1 MTPIAMF
8 PIMAALSLP
17 MPKEEFKDSV
27 FSISKAGEVVV
38 TATRTPKLLKNT
50 PVQTR
55 VISRRDIER
64 SDATNIQ
71 DLLTQTMPGA
81 EFTYA
86 MNQQTHLNF
95 SGFGGQGLLFL
106 VDGERM
112 AGETMDDVD
121 FSRITLE
128 NVERIEIVRGA
139 ASALYGS
146 NAVGGVV
153 NVITR
158 NNAKSWTAQVNARLA
173 KHGEQRY
180 TAAMGLANK
189 HVSNSLCA
197 NFSQTDNYDVHS
209 APNPVTRIITTIYG
223 DKVLNLND
231 RFRWQPTEQLTF
243 TARAGYYWRE
253 TVRTADVPEHYRS
266 FSGGAKMEWR
276 PTAHDNLSLT
286 YAFDQYDKSDHLR
299 RQNLELRDYSNV
311 QNSVKLLYNH
321 SFSKQHLLTL
331 GVDYLHD
338 YLMNVNL
345 KNRIREQDCLG
356 VYAQHD
362 WEISP
367 EWEVV
372 GGVRYDYLSDRNL
385 SHLTP
390 RLNLRYRPQHN
401 LTLRLGYGMGFRSPT
416 LKERY
421 YNFDMSGI
429 WIVEGTPD
437 LRPEKSHNFTFS
449 AEYAK
454 PRYNVT
460 ASVYYNHVQDKIATA
475 APYYKKPGDK
485 LPYLPYVNL
494 ADFKVYGG
502 ELGLNTRWNN
512 GFSARFTYAYTKEE
526 LPTDNDGNSIN
537 NQYIPA
543 RAHALNV
550 WAEYEHRWSKLYRTN
565 FCLSGRLLSA
575 TENQEYVD
583 YYDISKGTVKVKYP
597 AYTVWKLATTHQFG
611 QAVKLSL
618 ALDNLFNYRPR
629 HYYLNA
635 PLTDGINFQVGLS
648 IDIDKF

>member
-1 MTPIAMF
+1 MTPIALF
-8 PIMAALSLP
+8 PLMAALSLP
-17 MPKEEFKDSV
+17 IPKEEFNDSI
-27 FSISKAGEVVV
+27 FSIGQSGEVVV

-55 VISRRDIER
+55 VISHRDIER
-64 SDATNIQ
+64 CDATDIQ

-86 MNQQTHLNF
+86 MNQQTHLNLG
-95 SGFGGQGLLFL
+95 GFGGQGVLFL
-106 VDGERM
+106 VDGERL
-112 AGETMDDVD
+112 AGETMDDID
-121 FSRITLE
+121 FSRISLD
-128 NVERIEIVRGA
+128 NVERIEIVSGA

-146 NAVGGVV
+146 NAVGGVI

-158 NNAKSWTAQVNARLA
+158 NETRPWTARLTARLA

-180 TAAMGLANK
+180 TAALGAAGKYIN
-189 HVSNSLCA
+189 NSLCA
-197 NFSQTDNYDVHS
+197 NYNRTDNYSVHS
-209 APNPVTRIITTIYG
+209 SPNPVTRIITTIYG
-223 DKVLNLND
+223 DKVINLND
-231 RFRWQPTEQLTF
+231 RFTWKPSKQFCF

-253 TVRTADVPEHYRS
+253 TVRTVDVPEHYRGL
-266 FSGGAKMEWR
+266 SGGAKVEWQ
-276 PTAHDNLSLT
+276 PTAHDDLALT
-286 YAFDQYDKSDHLR
+286 YTFDQYDKADHLR
-299 RQNLELRDYSNV
+299 HKNLELRDYSNV

-321 SFSKQHLLTL
+321 SFTPAHKLTF
-331 GVDYLHD
+331 GADYLHD

-345 KNRIREQDCLG
+345 DNRVREQDCLG
-356 VYAQHD
+356 FYVQHD
-362 WEISP
+362 WEITRI
-367 EWEVV
+367 WELV
-372 GGVRYDYLSDRNL
+372 GGLRYDYFSEHQL

-390 RLNLRYRPQHN
+390 RLNLRYNPQRN

-437 LRPEKSHNFTFS
+437 LRPEKSHNITFS

-454 PRYNVT
+454 PRYNAT
-460 ASVYYNHVQDKIATA
+460 ASVYYNRVKDKIATA
-475 APYYKKPGDK
+475 APYYKNPGDK

-494 ADFKVYGG
+494 ADYQVYGG
-502 ELGLNTRWNN
+502 EAGINTRWNN
-512 GFSARFTYAYTKEE
+512 GFAARLTYAFTKEE
-526 LPTDNDGNSIN
+526 FPTDDKGQSIN

-543 RAHALNV
+543 RSHSLNIWV
-550 WAEYEHRWSKLYRTN
+550 EYDHKWNRLYRTN

-575 TENQEYVD
+575 TENYEYID
-583 YYDISKGTVKVKYP
+583 YYDVSKGTVKVNYP
-597 AYTVWKLATTHQFG
+597 AYTIWKLATTHQLG
-611 QAVKLSL
+611 QAVKLSV

-635 PLTDGINFQVGLS
+635 PLTDGINLQVGLA